1 MSGAGVHFTLFRGEG
16 ESQDGA
22 ARRDLQE
29 LWFALARQQWSSL
42 VLVPADEG
50 FSVSSLA
57 KSLADIGG
65 RLRDTPVTAIVAES
79 MDYESARML
88 ADLQL
93 RVQDYRMVGA
103 DGVSAARRA
112 DAGQQEGGAGA
123 GEQGSATATDGTTQA
138 RPGERIVA
146 STRASEGGQIVVAI
160 QPIVS
165 EPLGVAVAHAADA
178 VILCIQLGRTR
189 LDRARRSIELIG
201 ADRIIGAVLVN

>member
-1 MSGAGVHFTLFRGEG
+1 MLFRGEG
-16 ESQDGA
+16 EAPDGA

-29 LWFALARQQWSSL
+29 LWFALARERWSSL

-50 FSVSSLA
+50 LSVSSLA

-65 RLRDTPVTAIVAES
+65 RLRDTPVTAIVADS

-93 RVQDYRMVGA
+93 RVQDYRIA
-103 DGVSAARRA
+103 
-112 DAGQQEGGAGA
+112 E
-123 GEQGSATATDGTTQA
+123 TDGPPATGNGA
-138 RPGERIVA
+138 RSGAPPEEPAPGPEASTNPGERIVT
-146 STRASEGGQIVVAI
+146 TRAADEGGQIVVAI
-160 QPIVS
+160 QPIVV

-178 VILCIQLGRTR
+178 VVLCIQLGQTR

-201 ADRIIGAVLVN
+201 AQRIIGAVLVN